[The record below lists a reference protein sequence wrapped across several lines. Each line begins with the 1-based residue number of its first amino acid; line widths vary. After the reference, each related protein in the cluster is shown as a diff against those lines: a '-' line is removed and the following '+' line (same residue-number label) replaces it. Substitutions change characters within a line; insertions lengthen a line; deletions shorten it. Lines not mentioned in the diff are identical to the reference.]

1 MGAARARWDR
11 PLSQERT
18 PMTHTQHIP
27 TSTWADPSTRPPHL
41 HPVAAGPVDEFI
53 LIANELTVTN
63 ELLLDALRR
72 ATPGARLV
80 RPTDLRTVATPARGV
95 ARLDVTRTMTG
106 LEDGFAELR
115 RFERSADVM
124 NPASALIACHD
135 KLSTARLLGRADLPH
150 PRTSP
155 LLGRHDRADGLEP
168 PFVVKPRFGGW
179 GLEVELCEDRA
190 ALGRHIR
197 RVTNASW
204 FQHQGAIVQELVPP
218 TGADLRL
225 IVAGGE
231 VVGAVERLAAA
242 GEWRT
247 NVSLGGT
254 RRPVSPP
261 EDVRALAI
269 AAAAVVR
276 ADLVG
281 VDLVRGP
288 DGGYLILELNG
299 AADFRDEYSLDGE
312 DVFDRAACKL
322 ISRGAASVGRAAV
335 AAGF

>member
-1 MGAARARWDR
+1 
-11 PLSQERT
+11 
-18 PMTHTQHIP
+18 MTHMQHTP
-27 TSTWADPSTRPPHL
+27 APRWADPSARPPHL
-41 HPVAAGPVDEFI
+41 HQVAAEPLDGFV
-53 LIANELTVTN
+53 LIANEETVTN

-72 ATPGARLV
+72 AAPGARFV
-80 RPTDLRTVATPARGV
+80 RPADLRTVATPARGV
-95 ARLDVTRTMTG
+95 ARLDVTRNMTG
-106 LEDGFAELR
+106 LEDGFTELR

-124 NPASALIACHD
+124 NPAAALIACHD
-135 KLSTARLLGRADLPH
+135 KLATARLLGRAELPH
-150 PRTSP
+150 PRTAP

-179 GLEVELCEDRA
+179 GLEVTLCEDRV
-190 ALGRHIR
+190 ALGGHIR
-197 RVTNASW
+197 RISNTSW

-218 TGADLRL
+218 TGADLRVL
-225 IVAGGE
+225 VAGGE
-231 VVGAVERLAAA
+231 VVGAVERVAAA

-247 NVSLGGT
+247 NVSLGAV
-254 RRPVSPP
+254 RRPTSPP
-261 EDVRALAI
+261 PDVRALAI

-299 AADFRDEYSLDGE
+299 AADFRNEYSLDGE
-312 DVFDRAACKL
+312 DVFDRAASRL
-322 ISRGAASVGRAAV
+322 IRPNVVSVERAAV